1 MWYEMV
7 EQLLQQLL
15 TLLRADTS
23 YFVSRVPIIKEIATI
38 LLAVGWALLIGN
50 LAYQALRSMVSGV
63 GIEVED
69 PTRLFLRTAMFS
81 FLLVCARQ
89 ICNIGLSLT
98 AVIIR
103 LLQMPRAVSF
113 TPFDEDFFSLL
124 SNAGWLVVIVVN
136 VYVQWQIIKLFF
148 EVAERYVILCT
159 LVYCAPLAFAM
170 GGSKSTAEI
179 FRGMKSIVKMNST
192 SAMR

>member
-1 MWYEMV
+1 MFEWLAAMWYEMV

-23 YFVSRVPIIKEIATI
+23 YFASRVPIIKEIATI

-103 LLQMPRAVSF
+103 LL
-113 TPFDEDFFSLL
+113 
-124 SNAGWLVVIVVN
+124 
-136 VYVQWQIIKLFF
+136 
-148 EVAERYVILCT
+148 
-159 LVYCAPLAFAM
+159 
-170 GGSKSTAEI
+170 
-179 FRGMKSIVKMNST
+179 
-192 SAMR
+192 